1 MSCVMYYRLG
11 FDAHII
17 HLHYKMFKL
26 GEKSVKQ
33 REKNNHSKDIQDS
46 IPYSKST
53 ANLLNQ
59 VTITSHLDY
68 YNRY

>member
-1 MSCVMYYRLG
+1 
-11 FDAHII
+11 
-17 HLHYKMFKL
+17 MFKL

-33 REKNNHSKDIQDS
+33 REKNNHSKDNQDS

-59 VTITSHLDY
+59 VTITSHLAY